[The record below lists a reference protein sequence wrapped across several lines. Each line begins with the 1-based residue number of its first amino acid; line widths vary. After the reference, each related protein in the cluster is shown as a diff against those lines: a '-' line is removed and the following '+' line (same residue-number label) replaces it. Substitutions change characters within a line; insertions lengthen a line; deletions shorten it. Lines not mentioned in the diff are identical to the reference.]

1 MARPRAVG
9 EVGTAPPLSTL
20 DPVPVRSALRPSPH
34 DAGELEDEVE
44 DDLKAASDGSDTEV
58 EQEFDDEESLLL
70 RESARLDAEEAALK
84 AQRVAKLRRK
94 IARQAANIAAL
105 RAEDDDGLDSLTGAP
120 RAAATVE
127 QTPSREPQPR
137 RPLFQ
142 SATGRKP
149 PNAATVARLASIGQL
164 PDITPV
170 GDMVSVNIAPVIAGS
185 GRASSTVTHVLPAA
199 AEASRAAYRA
209 MVAKPE
215 KLSGDD
221 PVQNERVASWVAE
234 INRFLRLSKVPS
246 EDHLDTA
253 RSYVMSKGSAEAWI
267 SAREQEVAGS
277 GKQLTWDWLQV
288 QLIQH
293 YALPTGAAA
302 MQAEWQA
309 LRMGI
314 KSADG
319 TDTGKSTWSVR
330 SYTNR
335 FLHYMRQLTKHT
347 VQTDDVLVIDRYV
360 AGIQT
365 GYDALY
371 RVMLGVQKVL
381 RFATLQEAI
390 SAAEEAEADI
400 AIAKIAP
407 RSSSSSSASSSRYGE
422 GAGRAHGYR
431 GGRAATESL
440 NSLQG
445 EYSDEGET
453 EESSR
458 PPRAKSQL
466 NGFRF
471 VSLPADGR
479 HKLSEK
485 EQRMLYD
492 ERRCYRCYGQHPVGR
507 GQPACT
513 KPAMKAAPKPLN

>member
-1 MARPRAVG
+1 
-9 EVGTAPPLSTL
+9 
-20 DPVPVRSALRPSPH
+20 
-34 DAGELEDEVE
+34 
-44 DDLKAASDGSDTEV
+44 
-58 EQEFDDEESLLL
+58 
-70 RESARLDAEEAALK
+70 
-84 AQRVAKLRRK
+84 
-94 IARQAANIAAL
+94 
-105 RAEDDDGLDSLTGAP
+105 
-120 RAAATVE
+120 
-127 QTPSREPQPR
+127 
-137 RPLFQ
+137 
-142 SATGRKP
+142 
-149 PNAATVARLASIGQL
+149 
-164 PDITPV
+164 
-170 GDMVSVNIAPVIAGS
+170 
-185 GRASSTVTHVLPAA
+185 
-199 AEASRAAYRA
+199 
-209 MVAKPE
+209 
-215 KLSGDD
+215 
-221 PVQNERVASWVAE
+221 
-234 INRFLRLSKVPS
+234 
-246 EDHLDTA
+246 
-253 RSYVMSKGSAEAWI
+253 MSKGSAEAWI

-277 GKQLTWDWLQV
+277 GKQLTWDWLQA

-407 RSSSSSSASSSRYGE
+407 APPRPRRPRRPAT
-422 GAGRAHGYR
+422 GRAQAELTGTAVA
-431 GGRAATESL
+431 RAATESL

-453 EESSR
+453 EETSR

-466 NGFRF
+466 NGF
-471 VSLPADGR
+471 SLRLPP
-479 HKLSEK
+479 
-485 EQRMLYD
+485 
-492 ERRCYRCYGQHPVGR
+492 RRWSP
-507 GQPACT
+507 
-513 KPAMKAAPKPLN
+513 